1 MHFEIDNSVMWK
13 PELHDLIIYKIIQL
27 TLSNSNSKGDNIL
40 FELQRDSISRNIIIR
55 VSYVFKIDGD
65 FQFIRIIERFE

>member
-27 TLSNSNSKGDNIL
+27 TLSNSNSKEDNIL
-40 FELQRDSISRNIIIR
+40 FELQRDSISRNIILR